1 MSLVGAFLLFFFA
14 AAADGIVAKYGFV
27 VLYLLVA
34 GSGAMVLVGP
44 TLSREAQNTVLTVII
59 TIVCVAAIVYLYM
72 YAIRGVLWMI
82 MSGFMIAM

>member
-27 VLYLLVA
+27 VLYLLIA
-34 GSGAMVLVGP
+34 GSGAMVLVGSA
-44 TLSREAQNTVLTVII
+44 LSREQRNTVLAVLI
-59 TIVCVAAIVYLYM
+59 TIVCVAVIVYLYM
-72 YAIRGVLWMI
+72 YAVRGILWMI